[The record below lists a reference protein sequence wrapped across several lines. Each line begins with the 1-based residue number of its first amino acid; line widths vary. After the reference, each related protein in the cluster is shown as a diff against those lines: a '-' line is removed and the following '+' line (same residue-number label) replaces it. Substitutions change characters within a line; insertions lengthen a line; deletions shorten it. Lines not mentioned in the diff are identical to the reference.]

1 MNSQTSY
8 TAQSHIEDLQLKAK
22 PISEKAL
29 AFAIDWIGSYECDPS
44 DLDTLQVIADA
55 ISYLEKDLDQRIK
68 ARVYGK
74 MKRDYAKAHGLKVSQ
89 VRIVPAE
96 KGGN

>member
-8 TAQSHIEDLQLKAK
+8 TAESHIQDLQLKAK

-29 AFAIDWIGSYECDPS
+29 AFTMDWIGSYECDSS
-44 DLDTLQVIADA
+44 DLETLQLIADA
-55 ISYLEKDLDQRIK
+55 IDYLGKDLERRIK
-68 ARVYGK
+68 NRVYGK
-74 MKRDYAKAHGLKVSQ
+74 MKRDYARANGLKVSQ

-96 KGGN
+96 KVAN

>member
-1 MNSQTSY
+1 MTSY
-8 TAQSHIEDLQLKAK
+8 TAHSHIEDLQLKAK

-29 AFAIDWIGSYECDPS
+29 AFAIDWVGSYECDPS
-44 DLDTLQVIADA
+44 DLETLQLIADA
-55 ISYLEKDLDQRIK
+55 ISYLEKDLDKRIK

-96 KGGN
+96 KVS

>member
-29 AFAIDWIGSYECDPS
+29 AFAIDWVGSYECDPS

-55 ISYLEKDLDQRIK
+55 ISYLEKDLNKRIK
-68 ARVYGK
+68 NRVEGK
-74 MKRDYAKAHGLKVSQ
+74 MKRDFAKANGVKVSQ

-96 KGGN
+96 KVI

>member
-1 MNSQTSY
+1 MSY
-8 TAQSHIEDLQLKAK
+8 TAGDHINDLQLKAK

-29 AFAIDWIGSYECDPS
+29 AFTMDWIGSYECDPS
-44 DLDTLQVIADA
+44 DLETLQLIADA
-55 ISYLEKDLDQRIK
+55 IDYLGKDLERRIK
-68 ARVYGK
+68 NRVYGK
-74 MKRDYAKAHGLKVSQ
+74 MKRDYARANGLKVSQ

>member
-29 AFAIDWIGSYECDPS
+29 AFASDWVGSYECDPS
-44 DLDTLQVIADA
+44 DLETLQVIADA
-55 ISYLEKDLDQRIK
+55 ISYLEKDLNKRIK
-68 ARVYGK
+68 NRVEGK
-74 MKRDYAKAHGLKVSQ
+74 MKRDFARANGVKVSQ

-96 KGGN
+96 KVI

>member
-8 TAQSHIEDLQLKAK
+8 TAQSHIEDLQLKAN

-29 AFAIDWIGSYECDPS
+29 AFAIDWVGSYECDPS
-44 DLDTLQVIADA
+44 DLETLQLIADA
-55 ISYLEKDLDQRIK
+55 ISYLEKDLEKRIK
-68 ARVYGK
+68 SRVQGK

-89 VRIVPAE
+89 VRIIPAE
-96 KGGN
+96 GVI

>member
-8 TAQSHIEDLQLKAK
+8 TAQSHIEDLQLKAN

-29 AFAIDWIGSYECDPS
+29 AFAIDWVGSYECDPS

-55 ISYLEKDLDQRIK
+55 ISYLEKDLNKRIK
-68 ARVYGK
+68 NRVEGK
-74 MKRDYAKAHGLKVSQ
+74 MKRDFAKANGVKVSQ

-96 KGGN
+96 KVI